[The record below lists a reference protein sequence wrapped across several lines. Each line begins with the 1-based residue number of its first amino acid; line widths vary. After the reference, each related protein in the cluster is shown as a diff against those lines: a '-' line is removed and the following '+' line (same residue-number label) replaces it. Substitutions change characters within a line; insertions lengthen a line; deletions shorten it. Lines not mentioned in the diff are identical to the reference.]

1 MKMSNKNLGSVIWV
15 TGLSGSGKS
24 TFANKLS
31 NYLRTNDIPTILLD
45 GDDLRAVLDV
55 SNSHYSRD
63 ERIKLGYIYARF
75 CNYIARQG
83 YVVIIATIAL
93 YRELHEWNR
102 LHMPSYI
109 EILMNI
115 PQDEIHKRNPK
126 NLYSE
131 FSAGNLTEVSGM
143 DIEID
148 WPSDP
153 HYTIEFSDY
162 SFEEVA
168 ESIILDLGNFYER

>member
-1 MKMSNKNLGSVIWV
+1 
-15 TGLSGSGKS
+15 
-24 TFANKLS
+24 
-31 NYLRTNDIPTILLD
+31 
-45 GDDLRAVLDV
+45 
-55 SNSHYSRD
+55 
-63 ERIKLGYIYARF
+63 
-75 CNYIARQG
+75 
-83 YVVIIATIAL
+83 
-93 YRELHEWNR
+93 
-102 LHMPSYI
+102 
-109 EILMNI
+109 MNI